1 MSRNTIRTGFT
12 LIELLVVIAII
23 AVLVGLLLPA
33 VQKVREAA
41 AKTQGANNLKQLTL
55 AVHNYESSNHKLPP
69 DVDPSVF
76 WPRGRYWFG
85 STVSQTTS
93 PWAVIDVD
101 PRTGILTNY
110 YENSTKVTQCPLF
123 DAYPITRVYKGLTGG
138 YAYNRSLGKK
148 RIHHFSTH
156 STFLFSEVALLKN
169 DGTLEEPFAGRFGS
183 PADFAN
189 DPWKFAAT
197 MTHFRFSGGTTNVAF
212 LDGHVESRTE
222 VNVPTPAGWS
232 PIFDENRR
240 KYHLGFLSTSE
251 EHYKGPNP

>member
-1 MSRNTIRTGFT
+1 MSHQTPRKGFT

-23 AVLVGLLLPA
+23 AVLIGLLLPA

-41 AKTQGANNLKQLTL
+41 AKIKGANNLKQLTL
-55 AVHNYESSNHKLPP
+55 AVHNYESSHQQLPP
-69 DVDPSVF
+69 DVDPTVF

-101 PRTGILTNY
+101 PQTGILTHY

-123 DAYPITRVYKGLTGG
+123 DAFPIQQVYNGLTGG
-138 YAYNRSLGKK
+138 YAYNRYVGKK
-148 RIHHFSTH
+148 RILHFDSSSTY
-156 STFLFSEVALLKN
+156 LFSEVALLKN

-183 PADFAN
+183 PADFQN

-197 MTHFRFSGGTTNVAF
+197 MTQFRFNSGTTNVAF

-222 VNVPTPAGWS
+222 VNVPTPTGW
-232 PIFDENRR
+232 PTIFSDMRE
-240 KYHLGFLSTSE
+240 KYKLGFLSSSE
-251 EHYKGPNP
+251 TPYKGRNP